1 MHIIFEKLITRH
13 FADDTCLMFHNK
25 KIKSIETVVNY
36 ELKKLVQWLK
46 ANKLSLNKIKTEMII
61 FHAFS
66 KWLPTG
72 FWIKINKH
80 KLIPS
85 SYVKYLGLYIDD
97 TLSWKYYIN
106 ILSNKLCMANG
117 IISKLRHFVTIETC
131 ISIYYAIFH
140 SHIVYGSLVWQFT
153 TSDNLEKINVLQKKC
168 IRLLTFS
175 DFNAH
180 SNNLFFN
187 LDLLKLEDVL
197 EYSVIIFFFN
207 LYKGRIPN
215 VLSTNFKARNS
226 IHSYPTRSSN
236 CLDRRPVK
244 TTRYGINSI
253 SYRGVSMW
261 NEFCKRTFNLDRIL
275 SNNNIKS
282 NLKKQ
287 FLLSYK
293 SDMN

>member
-1 MHIIFEKLITRH
+1 MHIQ
-13 FADDTCLMFHNK
+13 
-25 KIKSIETVVNY
+25 
-36 ELKKLVQWLK
+36 LKPAYQ
-46 ANKLSLNKIKTEMII
+46 
-61 FHAFS
+61 
-66 KWLPTG
+66 
-72 FWIKINKH
+72 
-80 KLIPS
+80 
-85 SYVKYLGLYIDD
+85 YIMQ
-97 TLSWKYYIN
+97 YFIH
-106 ILSNKLCMANG
+106 ILFMDLQS
-117 IISKLRHFVTIETC
+117 
-131 ISIYYAIFH
+131 
-140 SHIVYGSLVWQFT
+140 GSLQ
-153 TSDNLEKINVLQKKC
+153 LQIIQKRLTFFKKKC

-187 LDLLKLEDVL
+187 LDLLKLQDVL

-261 NEFCKRTFNLDRIL
+261 NEFCKRTVNLAQIL

-293 SDMN
+293 PDMN